1 MRLSSLL
8 PFLKE
13 NITFAATLL
22 SKFIDLFIFHP
33 EVQEKNIASVWKHF
47 CNKVYRSQ
55 NFKVY

>member
-22 SKFIDLFIFHP
+22 SKFIDLFIFSSWSSVEKYSFSLKTLLQQGVSEP
-33 EVQEKNIASVWKHF
+33 EF
-47 CNKVYRSQ
+47 
-55 NFKVY
+55 